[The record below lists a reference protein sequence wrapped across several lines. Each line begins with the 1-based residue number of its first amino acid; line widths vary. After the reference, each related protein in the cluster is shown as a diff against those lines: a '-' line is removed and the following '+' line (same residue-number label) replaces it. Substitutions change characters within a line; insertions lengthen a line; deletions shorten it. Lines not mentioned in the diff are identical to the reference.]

1 MRYAILVL
9 TFASLLGFSGHPAGA
24 QTDRASLNRKR
35 STQALSPLTSWS
47 RKIDNARQRFDVL
60 DAFGNHAVLDH
71 ETSLVWERLPS
82 SEPRTWLEA
91 VGHCYGRNI
100 GNRLGW
106 RLATVEELTSLID
119 PAESLPRF
127 LPAGHP
133 FDVDE
138 STGREYWTS
147 TSLAST
153 PPNAFIIRTSPFEG
167 PFVGVTTKSFQVP
180 LAWCVRGGHGPA
192 PDVPSE

>member
-9 TFASLLGFSGHPAGA
+9 TFAGLLGFSGDPAGA
-24 QTDRASLNRKR
+24 QTDRASLSRNR
-35 STQALSPLTSWS
+35 STSLAALASWS
-47 RKIDNARQRFDVL
+47 RKIDDARRRFDVL
-60 DAFGNHAVLDH
+60 HAFGDEAVLDH
-71 ETSLVWERLPS
+71 ETSLVWERFPS

-91 VGHCYGRNI
+91 IGHCYGRSI
-100 GNRLGW
+100 GDRLGW
-106 RLATVEELTSLID
+106 RLPTIEELTSLVD
-119 PAESLPRF
+119 PTESLPRF
-127 LPAGHP
+127 LPSGHP

-138 STGREYWTS
+138 STGKEYWTS

-167 PFVGVTTKSFQVP
+167 PFVGVTIKSFRVP

-192 PDVPSE
+192 PDVLSE